1 MGPRPVSFRAMKLPY
16 TIGCLGLMG
25 ISLIA
30 GSAAEQPTYAERLG
44 WGPKARVVMF
54 HCDDAGMSHASNLGA
69 IESLEKGVVTSVSIM
84 MPCPW
89 VPEIVNYVKEHPRVD
104 AGLHL
109 TMNSEWNLYRWGP
122 VAGKPAVP
130 GLCDRDGYLWHPTQE
145 TAKHATP
152 DEVERE
158 IRAQIEKAEAMG
170 LRPTHID
177 THMGALAAT
186 AEFFDRYV
194 KVGIEKQIPG
204 LAIGGQRSFARVE
217 NPASMQRVEEHIK
230 RIWDAGL
237 PVIDDLHT
245 ASYEWKEGSKS
256 ARFIKMLKELKP
268 GVTMV
273 IIHCSRPTDDFP
285 LITGSSSLRFEDLKA
300 MIDPE
305 VRKTIE
311 EEHIILTTWRELKE
325 RRDKVGGKGQPTK

>member
-1 MGPRPVSFRAMKLPY
+1 MK
-16 TIGCLGLMG
+16 TILTAGLLSLMG
-25 ISLIA
+25 AAVLHV
-30 GSAAEQPTYAERLG
+30 SAAEPQTYAERLG
-44 WGPKARVVMF
+44 WEPKARVVMF
-54 HCDDAGMSHASNLGA
+54 HCDDLGMSHASNLGG

-89 VPEIVNYVKEHPRVD
+89 VPEIVKYVKQHPQVD

-109 TMNSEWNLYRWGP
+109 TMNSEWDLYRWGP

-130 GLCDRDGYLWHPTQE
+130 GLCDPDGYLWHPTQE

-170 LRPTHID
+170 LHPTHID
-177 THMGALAAT
+177 THMGALAVRP
-186 AEFFDRYV
+186 EFLERYM
-194 KVGIEKQIPG
+194 KVGIEKQIPV
-204 LAIGGQRSFARVE
+204 LAIGGHRSFARVE
-217 NPASMQRVEEHIK
+217 NAGAMKQIEERIK
-230 RIWDAGL
+230 GVWDAGL

-245 ASYEWKEGSKS
+245 ASYDWKEGAKS

>member
-1 MGPRPVSFRAMKLPY
+1 MKNIVHG
-16 TIGCLGLMG
+16 IGFIFLLQTTLLYQT
-25 ISLIA
+25 SIA
-30 GSAAEQPTYAERLG
+30 EETYAERLG
-44 WGPKARVVMF
+44 YGAKARVIMF

-69 IESLEKGVVTSVSIM
+69 IESVEKGVVTSVSIM

-89 VPEIVNYVKEHPRVD
+89 VPEIVHYMKEHPQVD

-109 TMNSEWNLYRWGP
+109 TLNSEWNLYRWGP

-130 GLCDRDGYLWHPTQE
+130 GLCDPDGYLWHPTQE

-170 LRPTHID
+170 FHPTHID

-186 AEFFDRYV
+186 PEFFDRYV
-194 KVGIEKQIPG
+194 KVGIEKQIPV
-204 LAIGGQRSFARVE
+204 LAIGGHRSFARVE
-217 NPASMQRVEEHIK
+217 NPASMQKIEERIK
-230 RIWDAGL
+230 KIWDAGL

-245 ASYEWKEGSKS
+245 ASYEWKEGPKS
-256 ARFIKMLKELKP
+256 ARFIEMLKKLKP
-268 GVTMV
+268 GITMV
-273 IIHCSRPTDDFP
+273 IVHCSRPTDEFP
-285 LITGSSSLRFEDLKA
+285 LITSSSDLRLEDLKA

-305 VRKTIE
+305 LRKTLD
-311 EEHIILTTWRELKE
+311 EEHITLTSWRELKQ
-325 RRDKVGGKGQPTK
+325 RRDKIGRAN

>member
-1 MGPRPVSFRAMKLPY
+1 MRLIHGIPLLALLQAGPIFQ
-16 TIGCLGLMG
+16 TN
-25 ISLIA
+25 
-30 GSAAEQPTYAERLG
+30 AAQPTYAERLG
-44 WGPKARVVMF
+44 WEPGARVVMF

-69 IESLEKGVVTSVSIM
+69 IESLEKGIVTSVSIM

-89 VPEIVNYVKEHPRVD
+89 VPEIIRYVKEHPQVD

-109 TMNSEWNLYRWGP
+109 TLNSEWNLYRWGP

-130 GLCDRDGYLWHPTQE
+130 GLCDPDGYLWHPTQE
-145 TAKHATP
+145 TARHGTP

-170 LRPTHID
+170 LHPTHID

-186 AEFFDRYV
+186 SEFFDRYV
-194 KVGIEKQIPG
+194 KVGIEKQIPV
-204 LAIGGQRSFARVE
+204 LAIGGHRSFARVE
-217 NPASMQRVEEHIK
+217 NPMAVKQLEERIK

-245 ASYEWKEGSKS
+245 ASYEWKEGPKS
-256 ARFIKMLKELKP
+256 GQFIAMLKNLKP

-273 IIHCSRPTDDFP
+273 IVHCSRPTDEFP
-285 LITGSSSLRFEDLKA
+285 LITSSSHLRLEDLNA
-300 MIDPE
+300 MLDPE
-305 VRKTIE
+305 LRKTVE
-311 EEHIILTTWRELKE
+311 QEHIVLTSWRELKQ
-325 RRDKVGGKGQPTK
+325 RRDKVGK

>member
-1 MGPRPVSFRAMKLPY
+1 MK
-16 TIGCLGLMG
+16 TILAAG
-25 ISLIA
+25 SLALIGA
-30 GSAAEQPTYAERLG
+30 AALQVSAAEPQTYAERLG
-44 WGPKARVVMF
+44 WEPNARVVMF
-54 HCDDAGMSHASNLGA
+54 HCDDLGMSHASNLGG

-89 VPEIVNYVKEHPRVD
+89 VPEIVKYVKQHPQVD

-109 TMNSEWNLYRWGP
+109 TMNSEWDLYRWGP

-130 GLCDRDGYLWHPTQE
+130 GLCDPDGYLWHPTQE

-170 LRPTHID
+170 LHPTHID
-177 THMGALAAT
+177 THMGALAVRP
-186 AEFFDRYV
+186 EFLERYM
-194 KVGIEKQIPG
+194 KVGIEKQIPV
-204 LAIGGQRSFARVE
+204 LAIGGHRSFARVE
-217 NPASMQRVEEHIK
+217 NAGAMKQIEERIK
-230 RIWDAGL
+230 GVWDAGL

-245 ASYEWKEGSKS
+245 ASYDWKEGAKS